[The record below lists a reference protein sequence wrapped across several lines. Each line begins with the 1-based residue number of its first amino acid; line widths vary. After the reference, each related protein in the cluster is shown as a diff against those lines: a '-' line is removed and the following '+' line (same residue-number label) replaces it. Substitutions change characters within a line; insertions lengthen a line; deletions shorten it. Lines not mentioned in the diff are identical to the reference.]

1 MTDTEKLVA
10 IGASSVLALDASML
24 LLDER
29 FPIFPLVFGLDLRY
43 VLTFALVGI
52 GVVGAVVRR
61 VFKK

>member
-1 MTDTEKLVA
+1 MIDTEKVVA

-43 VLTFALVGI
+43 VLAFALVGI

>member
-1 MTDTEKLVA
+1 MIDTEKLVA